1 MNIENAEFDA
11 DSENVAKVAK
21 KFLLKSYDCER
32 VPTNDVVFHLL
43 PLYAK
48 ALGPLT
54 FSGYNFCNF
63 FNRFVITQNQIL
75 RFLVPML
82 VFFGAKFDKGAMS
95 GAFFQILLLYS

>member
-1 MNIENAEFDA
+1 MGIKNSEFDA
-11 DSENVAKVAK
+11 DSEIVAKVAK

-43 PLYAK
+43 ALYAK

-54 FSGYNFCNF
+54 FSGYDFFQLFQPICN
-63 FNRFVITQNQIL
+63 QNKIL

-82 VFFGAKFDKGAMS
+82 FFFGAKFA
-95 GAFFQILLLYS
+95 